1 MLSYYKQKENREK
14 CSEVG
19 AEKLADDLVPWS
31 EKAAGEYSKT
41 KEEQLRFAFPSYH
54 YEGNFSGK
62 QVVELKGAYYELAS
76 WLNCNYVYG
85 IQVFHH
91 LLFIAFYIIF
101 LLLIVRQQIILPAD
115 CKLSAN

>member
-1 MLSYYKQKENREK
+1 MVR
-14 CSEVG
+14 
-19 AEKLADDLVPWS
+19 
-31 EKAAGEYSKT
+31 KAAGEYSKT

-62 QVVELKGAYYELAS
+62 QVVELKGAYYESAS

-101 LLLIVRQQIILPAD
+101 LLLIVRRQIILPAN